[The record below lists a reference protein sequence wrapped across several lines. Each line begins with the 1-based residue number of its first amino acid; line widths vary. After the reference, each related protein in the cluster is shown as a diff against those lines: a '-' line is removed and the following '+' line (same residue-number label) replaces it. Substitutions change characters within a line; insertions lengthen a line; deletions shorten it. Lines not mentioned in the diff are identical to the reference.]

1 MNAREKFYS
10 DIERIKKHDR
20 ADNAGQY
27 NGIRASRAVAEL
39 FEKQDRTLQSLS
51 NSIASYWLSTYI
63 LNGDP
68 QTEPTEE
75 HVTWICDALD
85 LILNQLDGDPCFTR
99 EDWEELRD
107 MINDEAGDLDL
118 DLLTSLL
125 GAVMDHGAL

>member
-27 NGIRASRAVAEL
+27 DGIRASRAIADL

-51 NSIASYWLSTYI
+51 NSIATYWLDTYI

-68 QTEPTEE
+68 QSEPTEE

-85 LILNQLDGDPCFTR
+85 LLTQNLEGDTVFTQN
-99 EDWEELRD
+99 DWAELRD
-107 MINDEAGDLDL
+107 MINEEAGDLDL

-125 GAVMDHGAL
+125 GQVMEHGAL